1 MWVGTMWIVFWIG
14 FMCHL
19 SIATYQS
26 KLSDHFQL
34 VDQKWLLREITAGH
48 VDAAREELEERVKI
62 GGQLAVLNAELPDIT
77 PLGMMREAIF
87 PSELIALVRVARSSQ
102 EHEEHQEVAQKN

>member
-1 MWVGTMWIVFWIG
+1 
-14 FMCHL
+14 MCHL

-62 GGQLAVLNAELPDIT
+62 GGQLAVLNAELPDNTI
-77 PLGMMREAIF
+77 GHDARGHF
-87 PSELIALVRVARSSQ
+87 PKRTHCTRKSGSLLAR
-102 EHEEHQEVAQKN
+102 A